1 MHSARD
7 PIPQLDLAA
16 QYAAIRDELRA
27 AVEAVF
33 ARQQFILGPEVEA
46 LEREVARLC
55 GVRYGVGVASGTD
68 ALALSLRAAGI
79 GPGDEV
85 IVPAFTFIAT
95 ASAVSL
101 VGARPRFADIDAA
114 TFNLD
119 PTQLET
125 QITPAAR
132 AIVPVHLYGQPAE
145 MSAIL
150 EIARF
155 HNLFVIED
163 AAQAVGATYK
173 GRPVG
178 SFGLAGCLSFYPTK
192 NLGGAGDGGM
202 IVTDSE
208 ELAARLR
215 ALRDHGQTTR
225 YISAETG
232 WNSRLGEIQA
242 AVLRVKLRHLAG
254 WTAKRQ
260 AHAARYT
267 ELLGGLPRVEVPL
280 TAPPATHVF
289 HQYTVRVP
297 ARDRVREALAARGIG
312 TGLYYPLPLHLQ
324 PAYAALGY
332 RKGNYPVSEQASRD
346 VLSLPMYPELLP
358 QQIERVAAAL
368 AEAVASA

>member
-1 MHSARD
+1 MNSTRN

-16 QYAAIRDELRA
+16 QYAAIGGELRA

-46 LEREVARLC
+46 LERDVARLC

-68 ALALSLRAAGI
+68 ALGLSLRAAGI

-85 IVPAFTFIAT
+85 VVPAFTFIAT

-119 PTQLET
+119 PAQLEA
-125 QITPAAR
+125 QITPATR

-163 AAQAVGATYK
+163 AAQAIGATYK

-202 IVTDSE
+202 IVTDSD

-225 YISAETG
+225 YTSAETG

-260 AHAARYT
+260 AHAARYS
-267 ELLGGLPRVEVPL
+267 ELLGAIPRVEVPR

-312 TGLYYPLPLHLQ
+312 TGIYYPLPLHLQ
-324 PAYAALGY
+324 PAYASLGY
-332 RKGNYPVSEQASRD
+332 RRGHYPVSEQASRD

-358 QQIERVAAAL
+358 QQIERVAASL